1 MPRSTEQSY
10 MEIREFLQSR
20 RLPATINDMI
30 EGNVLSRP
38 TLFRLLRPES
48 FGEAAVFGIR
58 VLNNTKPFFFSYDE
72 NLILEMLDK
81 VDPEASKDLKQ
92 TTAVLTGAAKIVAAN
107 AVVLDDIESNV
118 IKALREFRA
127 PYNKDSVLRDNFTK
141 GSASVSDYL
150 KVIDNLNDT
159 FIAEPLKFK
168 AYLISV
174 FVNLA
179 VEKEIS

>member
-107 AVVLDDIESNV
+107 SVVLDDLETRL
-118 IKALREFRA
+118 IKEFREFRSK
-127 PYNKDSVLRDNFTK
+127 YNKDAVLRDNFK
-141 GSASVSDYL
+141 QPPISVANYINTIVEIREIL
-150 KVIDNLNDT
+150 E
-159 FIAEPLKFK
+159 AEPLKFK
-168 AYLISV
+168 SFILST
-174 FVNLA
+174 FVTLQNGD
-179 VEKEIS
+179 

>member
-1 MPRSTEQSY
+1 
-10 MEIREFLQSR
+10 
-20 RLPATINDMI
+20 
-30 EGNVLSRP
+30 
-38 TLFRLLRPES
+38 
-48 FGEAAVFGIR
+48 